1 MSNSRRIV
9 GIAMALSILLPLSS
23 HAADPVQAIEQRLR
37 QWTEDFN
44 AGRVDR
50 LCDLFAPD
58 LIANYR
64 GQPEKSF
71 DSLCTALREDI
82 TNGPRAFHYALE
94 LNEIMVSGDMAMVR
108 LIWHLTVTDRET
120 GETFESADRGI
131 DIFRLQPDGEWR
143 IARYIAYEIEDE

>member
-1 MSNSRRIV
+1 MTISIV
-9 GIAMALSILLPLSS
+9 LRVALAAVLTMLYTAAPR
-23 HAADPVQAIEQRLR
+23 AADDAAAIEQRLR

-44 AGRVDR
+44 ADRVEA

-71 DSLCTALREDI
+71 DSLCSTLQRDATA
-82 TNGPRAFHYALE
+82 GPHDFRYALE
-94 LNEIMVSGDMAMVR
+94 LNEIMVSGDMAVVR

-120 GETFESADRGI
+120 GAAVTSSDRGI
-131 DIFRLQPDGEWR
+131 DIFRRQPDGQWR
-143 IARYIAYEIEDE
+143 IARYIAYEME